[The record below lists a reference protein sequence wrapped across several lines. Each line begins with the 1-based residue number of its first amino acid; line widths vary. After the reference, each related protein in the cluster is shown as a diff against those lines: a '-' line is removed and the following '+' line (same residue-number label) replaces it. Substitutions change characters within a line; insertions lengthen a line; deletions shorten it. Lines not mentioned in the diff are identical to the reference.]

1 MDELKKALEE
11 LQKSWADYRK
21 TNDERL
27 AAMEKGQG
35 VAELEAKLAK
45 IDVDVAKNQK
55 LVDELSALQA
65 QVNRMNLGGAGG
77 MGNHRDAEIRRE
89 FNDWA
94 HQASDKGYFR
104 AAATRDSNPDG
115 GFLVMPEF
123 EAGMDRVAE
132 TISPMRQLADVRATR
147 SAEVKL
153 HVTTSGAGGG
163 WVGERDV
170 RGETD
175 TPELDEIVINVKD
188 MYAKPKA
195 SQDLLDDAEA
205 DVAAWL
211 QDEAGITFGEL
222 EGAAFISGNTPK
234 RPRGI
239 LSYDKV
245 ANASYAWGKLG
256 YVHTGV
262 SGGFHA
268 TNPADNIIDLV
279 HALKGKYRNGAAFIA
294 DDTVI
299 AAIRKFKNT
308 YGYLWQPSLV
318 AGNPS
323 TIIGYPVYSDGNVP
337 VMGADSYSLIFGNFK
352 RGYAIRDRAGISIL
366 RDPYSTKGFVE
377 FYTTKRL
384 GAGVRNFEAI
394 KLMKFGTS

>member
-11 LQKSWADYRK
+11 LQKSWADFRK

-35 VAELEAKLAK
+35 VSELEAKLAK
-45 IDVDVAKNQK
+45 IDVDVARNQK
-55 LVDELSALQA
+55 IVEDLSALQA
-65 QVNRMNLGGAGG
+65 QVNRMNLGTFAGGG
-77 MGNHRDAEIRRE
+77 MGGMDQMTRD

-94 HQASDKGYFR
+94 HQSSDKGYFR

-123 EAGMDRVAE
+123 EAGMDRVAAVV
-132 TISPMRQLADVRATR
+132 SPMRQLADVKGTR

-163 WVGERDV
+163 WVGERDT
-170 RGETD
+170 RSETG
-175 TPELDEIVINVKD
+175 TPELDEIVINIKD
-188 MYAKPKA
+188 MYANPKA
-195 SQDLLDDAEA
+195 SQDLLDDASG

-211 QDEAGITFGEL
+211 QDEAGMTFGEL
-222 EGAAFISGNTPK
+222 EGAAFINGNTPK

-256 YVHTGV
+256 YIHTGV
-262 SGGFHA
+262 SSGFHA

-279 HALKGKYRNGAAFIA
+279 HSLKAQYRNGAAFLA
-294 DDTVI
+294 DDSVI
-299 AAIRKFKNT
+299 GTIRKFKNS

-323 TIIGYPVYSDGNVP
+323 TILGYPVYSDGNVP
-337 VMGADSYSLIFGNFK
+337 IMGADSYSEIG
-352 RGYAIRDRAGISIL
+352 RASC
-366 RDPYSTKGFVE
+366 
-377 FYTTKRL
+377 
-384 GAGVRNFEAI
+384 GVRV
-394 KLMKFGTS
+394 